1 MRTAKSDLAFEVCTA
16 TCFTKIRI
24 PEVLNSPPIFPLA
37 ATPVASGLTG
47 FGDLTTALY
56 TGIRRIINCH
66 EEASDTRLHLP
77 HKFLLS

>member
-1 MRTAKSDLAFEVCTA
+1 MRTAKSDLAFEVCAA
-16 TCFTKIRI
+16 TCFTKIHI

-56 TGIRRIINCH
+56 TGIRIINCH
-66 EEASDTRLHLP
+66 EEASDTRLRLP
-77 HKFLLS
+77 HKFLLL